1 MPSATSL
8 FAAPLVIFGVFSAG
22 CSQPIVDDVADA
34 AGAQTQG
41 IVTIDRLVAADGSTQ
56 THVSAKFL
64 RLGASADPDVAERV
78 VGSRLD
84 LPALGECRLSM
95 AGQPQDDAASLPSI
109 GSIELLDVGDVTI
122 QGGDLSLPLAAR
134 AFPDI
139 ADLVSGVFYTSRDA
153 STDLPAPAHY
163 RLDSTGSASV
173 ERFDLSLEAPAAPE
187 DIRLGEEALEQG
199 PSIDT
204 TAPVALRWRAG
215 QAEDVI
221 YVDLTT
227 ASTPSSIRCAFT
239 DVGHGSIPGSMID
252 DAFGSA
258 PAVGVALHRLR
269 STGFS
274 MPGIDG
280 GEARFDLAVAGQA
293 TLAHAQK
300 P

>member
-8 FAAPLVIFGVFSAG
+8 FAAPLVLFAVFSAG

-41 IVTIDRLVAADGSTQ
+41 IVTIDRLVAGDGSTQ

-64 RLGASADPDVAERV
+64 RLGASADPEMAERV

-84 LPALGECRLSM
+84 LPALGECRVST
-95 AGQPQDDAASLPSI
+95 AGQPDDAASLPSL

-173 ERFDLSLEAPAAPE
+173 ERFDLSLEAPSAPE
-187 DIRLGEEALEQG
+187 DIHVGDETLEQG
-199 PSIDT
+199 PSLDT
-204 TAPVALRWRAG
+204 TAPVAVRWRAG

-252 DAFGSA
+252 DAFGGA
-258 PAVGVALHRLR
+258 PSVGIAVHRLR

-274 MPGIDG
+274 VPGIDG